1 MYEVGQFIYFYSSE
15 NNQIFS
21 ARIIEEIIIKKI
33 NSVDKDYRV
42 DLKNQEDTQFL
53 ISDLIRVKKLKAFT
67 DLDELKDF
75 MMKNAEAYITK
86 LIEKCSEKRI
96 EYWGKSDSEILE
108 EAASSNTEMI
118 NNTMRVQLE
127 DGTKA
132 NIIDNSGVLK
142 DSNV

>member
-118 NNTMRVQLE
+118 NNLILLFSVQ
-127 DGTKA
+127 
-132 NIIDNSGVLK
+132 
-142 DSNV
+142 